1 MEVSMSTPLGIFQIY
16 PKAAVFVLASFLL
29 STTAIAAE
37 GNRIPPV
44 GDQALAFQGG
54 YILPTEK
61 LAGSIIGA
69 RESKTYFS
77 TGDTLY
83 IRFIRNLDVHTG
95 DWVTAYRLTNPV
107 FHPIT
112 TVYVGRL
119 VKILG
124 ILEITSE
131 PQNRVVEAR
140 VIQPLDSMG
149 PGDPVMLFAP
159 PTEVPDQGK
168 SEEPVTGTIVEFKIP
183 KQETAQGEI
192 VYIDLGAQDGIGA
205 GDRLKVIRPGNRES
219 LKTFLPDYPF
229 AELKVLSVQERTATT
244 KIVRSLDAVHR
255 GDFVTRLLGRPRPLD
270 PGLDRT
276 GSPEEPQ

>member
-1 MEVSMSTPLGIFQIY
+1 MSTPLGIFQIY

-69 RESKTYFS
+69 RQSKTYFS

-83 IRFIRNLDVHTG
+83 LRFIRNLDVHTG

-140 VIQPLDSMG
+140 VIQPFDSMG

-168 SEEPVTGTIVEFKIP
+168 SEESVTGTIVEFKIP

-192 VYIDLGAQDGIGA
+192 VYIDLGAQDGIGV
-205 GDRLKVIRPGNRES
+205 GDRLQVIRQGNRES
-219 LKTFLPDYPF
+219 MKTFLPDYPF

-270 PGLDRT
+270 QGPDRM
-276 GSPEEPQ
+276 GSPEELQ

>member
-1 MEVSMSTPLGIFQIY
+1 MSTPLGIFQIY

-219 LKTFLPDYPF
+219 MKTFLPDYPF

-270 PGLDRT
+270 PGLDRR
-276 GSPEEPQ
+276 GSPDEPQ

>member
-1 MEVSMSTPLGIFQIY
+1 MSTPLGIFHIY
-16 PKAAVFVLASFLL
+16 PKAAVFVLATFLL

-159 PTEVPDQGK
+159 PSEVPDQGK

-205 GDRLKVIRPGNRES
+205 GDRLTVIRQGNRES
-219 LKTFLPDYPF
+219 MKTFLPDYPF

-255 GDFVTRLLGRPRPLD
+255 GDFVTRLSGRPRPLD
-270 PGLDRT
+270 QGLDRM
-276 GSPEEPQ
+276 GSPEAPQ

>member
-1 MEVSMSTPLGIFQIY
+1 MSTPLGIFQIY

-69 RESKTYFS
+69 REPKTYFS

-183 KQETAQGEI
+183 KRETAQGEI

-219 LKTFLPDYPF
+219 MKTFLPDYPF

-270 PGLDRT
+270 PGLDRR
-276 GSPEEPQ
+276 GSPDEPQ

>member
-1 MEVSMSTPLGIFQIY
+1 MSTPLGIFQIY

-95 DWVTAYRLTNPV
+95 DWVTVYRMTNPV

-149 PGDPVMLFAP
+149 PGDPVMLFAQ

-255 GDFVTRLLGRPRPLD
+255 GDFVTRLSGRPRPLD
-270 PGLDRT
+270 QGPNRM

>member
-1 MEVSMSTPLGIFQIY
+1 MSTPLGIFQIY
-16 PKAAVFVLASFLL
+16 PKAAVLVLASLLL

-69 RESKTYFS
+69 RQPKTYFS

-168 SEEPVTGTIVEFKIP
+168 SEESVTGTIVEFKIP

-192 VYIDLGAQDGIGA
+192 VYIDLGAQDGIGV
-205 GDRLKVIRPGNRES
+205 GDRLQVIRQGNRES
-219 LKTFLPDYPF
+219 MKTFLPDYPF

-255 GDFVTRLLGRPRPLD
+255 GDFVARSLGRPLPLD
-270 PGLDRT
+270 QGLDRM

>member
-1 MEVSMSTPLGIFQIY
+1 MSTPLGIFQIY

-192 VYIDLGAQDGIGA
+192 VYIDLGARDGIEA
-205 GDRLKVIRPGNRES
+205 GDRLTVIRQGNRES
-219 LKTFLPDYPF
+219 MKTFLPDYPF

-270 PGLDRT
+270 QGLDRR
-276 GSPEEPQ
+276 GSSEEPQ

>member
-1 MEVSMSTPLGIFQIY
+1 M
-16 PKAAVFVLASFLL
+16 
-29 STTAIAAE
+29 
-37 GNRIPPV
+37 
-44 GDQALAFQGG
+44 
-54 YILPTEK
+54 
-61 LAGSIIGA
+61 AGSIIGA

-149 PGDPVMLFAP
+149 PGDPVMLFAS

-192 VYIDLGAQDGIGA
+192 VDIDLGAQDGIGA

-219 LKTFLPDYPF
+219 MKTFLPDYPF

-255 GDFVTRLLGRPRPLD
+255 GDFVARLLGRPRPLD
-270 PGLDRT
+270 QGPDRM

>member
-1 MEVSMSTPLGIFQIY
+1 AEVNH
-16 PKAAVFVLASFLL
+16 V
-29 STTAIAAE
+29 
-37 GNRIPPV
+37 PPV

-69 RESKTYFS
+69 RQPKTYFS

-119 VKILG
+119 VKVLG

-131 PQNRVVEAR
+131 PQNRGVEAR
-140 VIQPLDSMG
+140 VIQPVDSMG
-149 PGDPVMLFAP
+149 PGDPVILFAS
-159 PTEVPDQGK
+159 PTEGPDEGRAA
-168 SEEPVTGTIVEFKIP
+168 ERVTG
-183 KQETAQGEI
+183 A
-192 VYIDLGAQDGIGA
+192 
-205 GDRLKVIRPGNRES
+205 
-219 LKTFLPDYPF
+219 
-229 AELKVLSVQERTATT
+229 
-244 KIVRSLDAVHR
+244 
-255 GDFVTRLLGRPRPLD
+255 
-270 PGLDRT
+270 
-276 GSPEEPQ
+276 

>member
-1 MEVSMSTPLGIFQIY
+1 MSTPLGIFQIY
-16 PKAAVFVLASFLL
+16 PKAAVFVLASLLL

-69 RESKTYFS
+69 REPKTYFS

-131 PQNRVVEAR
+131 PQDRVVEAR
-140 VIQPLDSMG
+140 VVQPLDSMA
-149 PGDPVMLFAP
+149 PGDPLMLFAQ
-159 PTEVPDQGK
+159 PTEVPDQGT
-168 SEEPVTGTIVEFKIP
+168 SEEALSGTV
-183 KQETAQGEI
+183 
-192 VYIDLGAQDGIGA
+192 
-205 GDRLKVIRPGNRES
+205 RLARWP
-219 LKTFLPDYPF
+219 T
-229 AELKVLSVQERTATT
+229 
-244 KIVRSLDAVHR
+244 
-255 GDFVTRLLGRPRPLD
+255 
-270 PGLDRT
+270 
-276 GSPEEPQ
+276 

>member
-1 MEVSMSTPLGIFQIY
+1 MSTPLGIVQIY

-29 STTAIAAE
+29 STAVVAAE

-95 DWVTAYRLTNPV
+95 DWVTVYRLTNPV

-149 PGDPVMLFAP
+149 PGDPVMLFAQ

-270 PGLDRT
+270 QGLDRR
-276 GSPEEPQ
+276 GSSEEPQ

>member
-1 MEVSMSTPLGIFQIY
+1 MEVSMSTPLGFFQIY

-270 PGLDRT
+270 QGLDRR

>member
-1 MEVSMSTPLGIFQIY
+1 MSTPLGIFQIY
-16 PKAAVFVLASFLL
+16 PKAAVLVLASLLL

-149 PGDPVMLFAP
+149 PGDPVMLFAS

-219 LKTFLPDYPF
+219 MKTFLPDYPF

-270 PGLDRT
+270 PGLDRR
-276 GSPEEPQ
+276 GSPDEPQ

>member
-69 RESKTYFS
+69 RQSKTYFS

-83 IRFIRNLDVHTG
+83 LRFIRNLDVHTG

-168 SEEPVTGTIVEFKIP
+168 SEESVTGTIVEFKIP

-192 VYIDLGAQDGIGA
+192 VYIDLGAQDGIGV
-205 GDRLKVIRPGNRES
+205 GDRLKVIRQGNRES
-219 LKTFLPDYPF
+219 MKTFLPDYPF

-255 GDFVTRLLGRPRPLD
+255 PLD
-270 PGLDRT
+270 QGPDRM
-276 GSPEEPQ
+276 GSPEELQ